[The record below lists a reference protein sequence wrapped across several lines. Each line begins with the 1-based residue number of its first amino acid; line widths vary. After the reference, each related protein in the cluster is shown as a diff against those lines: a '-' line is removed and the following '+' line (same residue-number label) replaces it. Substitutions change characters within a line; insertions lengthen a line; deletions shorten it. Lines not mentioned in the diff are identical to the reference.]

1 MADEFPDLHHKM
13 SKKIA
18 QLTKVI
24 FHLNTK
30 TDENDYNIRNIVQ
43 TYEQEMDI
51 ITQNAN
57 QIIQKY
63 KDAMDKSANNDE
75 VEKNFN
81 EFQDKIESDKNL
93 ALMEFKTFQKKV
105 EEREKQTQIDADK
118 KLDIYKRE
126 IDTMKMKFENLQKG
140 IEKFSLN
147 SDELKNSHKKELGDY
162 VKQQNEKS

>member
-24 FHLNTK
+24 LHLNTK

-93 ALMEFKTFQKKV
+93 ALMEFKNYQKKV
-105 EEREKQTQIDADK
+105 DEREKQTQIDADK

-126 IDTMKMKFENLQKG
+126 IDNMKMKFENLQKG
-140 IEKFSLN
+140 IEKFNLN

>member
-81 EFQDKIESDKNL
+81 EFQDKIGSIQSN
-93 ALMEFKTFQKKV
+93 FPTT
-105 EEREKQTQIDADK
+105 EK
-118 KLDIYKRE
+118 Y
-126 IDTMKMKFENLQKG
+126 
-140 IEKFSLN
+140 
-147 SDELKNSHKKELGDY
+147 
-162 VKQQNEKS
+162 